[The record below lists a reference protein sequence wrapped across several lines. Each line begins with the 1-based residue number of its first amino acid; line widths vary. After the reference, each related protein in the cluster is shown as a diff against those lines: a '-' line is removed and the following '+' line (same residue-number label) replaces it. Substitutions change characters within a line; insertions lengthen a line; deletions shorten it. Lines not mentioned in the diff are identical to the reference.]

1 MPNHLAK
8 ETSPYLLQ
16 HANNPVNWFPWGKN
30 AFEEAKEKG
39 KPILLSIGYSA
50 CHWCHVMEHESFE
63 DELIAETMNRLFV
76 NIKVDREERPD
87 IDKIYQAAHQIITQ
101 RGGGWPLTMFLDGES
116 HEPFFGGT
124 YFPNEARNGLPA
136 FSQLLEKISTYYHEN
151 REDIHNQNKRL
162 IEILG
167 KLEPSNKHK
176 KFVFSNRPLKDAKKT
191 FAENFDRNY
200 GGFSP
205 APKFPNTAIIE
216 RLLREWRDSATEIEP
231 DLESL
236 IMSTLTLTRMTDGG
250 IFDHLEGG
258 FFRYSIDKYWQIP
271 HFEKMLYDNG
281 LLISIYA
288 QAAIATGETLFS
300 ETASEIANWMLS
312 EMRASNG
319 GFFSSLDADSDG
331 KEGLYYLWTPE
342 QVKNLLGREYSIF
355 EKRFGLNTDANFEG
369 KWHLT
374 VKNPI
379 DNEDEVT
386 SIKKSKKIL
395 LESRKKRIKPARDEK
410 QLTSWN
416 ALAIKGLAITGRN
429 LNRPE
434 LINFAAKAAAFV
446 KEKMYV
452 NNRLYASYTHGEA
465 QFPAYLDDHA
475 FMIDALLELLQSKWQ
490 TETLNFAIQIADL
503 MLEYFEDKENG
514 AFFFTAE
521 DQEKLIYR
529 PKPLIDEALPS
540 GNGVAA
546 FSLQRLGYLLGEKRY
561 ISATE
566 NTLKCAWENIEKY
579 PHGHVTLLNALEEY
593 LEKPEIIIIRG
604 DLNEIE
610 QWRNSASR
618 LYSPRRMI
626 FAIDENEKKLPT
638 SIKVRK
644 SIKGKTVAYKC
655 TGNKCTSAITNWEE
669 FVKGISKS

>member
-87 IDKIYQAAHQIITQ
+87 IDKIYQAAHQIINQ
-101 RGGGWPLTMFLDGES
+101 RGGGWPLTMFLDGENQK
-116 HEPFFGGT
+116 PFFGGT
-124 YFPNEARNGLPA
+124 YYPNEARNGLPA
-136 FSQLLEKISTYYHEN
+136 FSQLLEKISSYYHEN
-151 REDIHNQNKRL
+151 REDIRNQNKRL

-167 KLEPSNKHK
+167 KLEPISKDKKIRFSNK
-176 KFVFSNRPLKDAKKT
+176 PLKDAKKT

-205 APKFPNTAIIE
+205 APKFPNTSIIE

-236 IMSTLTLTRMTDGG
+236 IMSTLTLTRMADGG
-250 IFDHLEGG
+250 IFDHIEGG

-281 LLISIYA
+281 LLVSIYA
-288 QAAIATGETLFS
+288 QAAIATGEKLFS
-300 ETASEIANWMLS
+300 ETANEIANWILS

-342 QVKNLLGREYSIF
+342 QVKSLLGGEYLIF

-374 VKNPI
+374 AKNSI
-379 DNEDEVT
+379 DSENEIT

-416 ALAIKGLAITGRN
+416 ALVIKGLAIAGRN
-429 LNRPE
+429 FNKPE
-434 LINFAAKAAAFV
+434 LINFAAKAAVFV

-452 NNRLYASYTHGEA
+452 NNRLYASYTHGKA

-475 FMIDALLELLQSKWQ
+475 FMIDALLELLQSNWQ

-529 PKPLIDEALPS
+529 PKPIIDEALPS

-546 FSLQRLGYLLGEKRY
+546 FSLQRLGYFLGEKRY
-561 ISATE
+561 TSAAE

-604 DLNEIE
+604 KLNEIE
-610 QWRNSASR
+610 QWRISASR

-626 FAIDENEKKLPT
+626 FAIDENEKKLPA
-638 SIKVRK
+638 SLKGRK
-644 SIKGKTVAYKC
+644 SIKGRTVAYKC
-655 TGNKCTSAITNWEE
+655 IGNKCTSPITNWEE
-669 FVKGISKS
+669 FVKSLSKS